1 MKPFLDA
8 GFLLALIL
16 EMRGSRVAWQITRE
30 MDAPLYLCHFQRFQ
44 TENRLL
50 REVENSAAKATE
62 RASASA
68 ALQKLRHYLDEQFF
82 QAIPLE
88 YDVALDLAGQWQGQ
102 LIGRTPPGML
112 LFWPALA
119 VTAGATHFLSF
130 DPRPRQL
137 AEKAGL
143 QLLSARR

>member
-62 RASASA
+62 RASAAA
-68 ALQKLRHYLDEQFF
+68 ALQKLGHYLDEQFF

-88 YDVALDLAGQWQGQ
+88 YVVRVGLAGPWQGHTV
-102 LIGRTPPGML
+102 GRLP
-112 LFWPALA
+112 
-119 VTAGATHFLSF
+119 
-130 DPRPRQL
+130 
-137 AEKAGL
+137 
-143 QLLSARR
+143 